1 MANPDPQSL
10 ESAARLAADQQGD
23 LQPFVAYQLEAI
35 HDALRSEISSEI
47 SLETGSEICVR
58 AGAAI
63 DALILRDLAI
73 EPTRLARSLAI
84 CQQLSQCAVEKHL
97 AGSLANAWGI
107 VEVIKSIRNQFQV
120 NLSVFVA
127 PPAEIQSMPH
137 QRLFH

>member
-35 HDALRSEISSEI
+35 HDALRSEISSE
-47 SLETGSEICVR
+47 TGSEICVR

-84 CQQLSQCAVEKHL
+84 RQQLSQCAVEKHL

>member
-10 ESAARLAADQQGD
+10 EFAARLAADQQGD
-23 LQPFVAYQLEAI
+23 LQPFVAYQLEVI
-35 HDALRSEISSEI
+35 HDALRSEIS
-47 SLETGSEICVR
+47 SEICVR

-84 CQQLSQCAVEKHL
+84 PQQLSQCAVEKHL